1 VPKFRVRPLPLKIK
15 KHKIQNRA
23 TGLATSSRAR
33 VRD

>member
-1 VPKFRVRPLPLKIK
+1 LKIK
-15 KHKIQNRA
+15 EHKIQNRA